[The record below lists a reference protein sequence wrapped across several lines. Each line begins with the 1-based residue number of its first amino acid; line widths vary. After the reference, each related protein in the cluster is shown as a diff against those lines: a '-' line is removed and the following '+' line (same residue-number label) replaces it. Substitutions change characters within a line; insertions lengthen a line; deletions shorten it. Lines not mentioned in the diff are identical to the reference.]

1 MDNVDVIFLAGQHPR
16 PGGPCKVE
24 VPVGISAP
32 MNVKVEGEIDEE
44 EEVEMIGYL
53 EPLDDSNSTLY
64 VILPDLKARSEFETS
79 FTPEPVETDE
89 KVVLEKVSDQ
99 KINVKIGDKLF
110 TSFQYNEGKEANRP
124 YLYPLM
130 APSGVGVTRSL
141 PKNKKEGDTK
151 DHPHHKSCWTAWG
164 DVNGKDNWAYGRTKA
179 RQEVNDVKIEENPV
193 FGKLTLDITW
203 KKPLG
208 GKQLSE
214 TRQIWF
220 YNCKGDKIVD
230 FDIALTAIKKD
241 VKFGDTKEGGF
252 LSVRV
257 ATPMDVP
264 RGGRIENAFGAVSE
278 EECWGKRAPWCDYS
292 GEVEGKKV
300 GVVIFDHV
308 ENVNYPTYWHVRDYG
323 LMGANPFGISYFKG
337 KQHDG
342 SHVLEEGKTLRFRY
356 RLIVHDGDATDA
368 DLAQQYL
375 NWYLPWKTPVFK
387 L

>member
-130 APSGVGVTRSL
+130 APSGVGVQGAFRKTKKKAIPRIIHTTR
-141 PKNKKEGDTK
+141 
-151 DHPHHKSCWTAWG
+151 A
-164 DVNGKDNWAYGRTKA
+164 A
-179 RQEVNDVKIEENPV
+179 RR
-193 FGKLTLDITW
+193 
-203 KKPLG
+203 LG
-208 GKQLSE
+208 V
-214 TRQIWF
+214 T
-220 YNCKGDKIVD
+220 
-230 FDIALTAIKKD
+230 
-241 VKFGDTKEGGF
+241 
-252 LSVRV
+252 
-257 ATPMDVP
+257 
-264 RGGRIENAFGAVSE
+264 
-278 EECWGKRAPWCDYS
+278 
-292 GEVEGKKV
+292 
-300 GVVIFDHV
+300 
-308 ENVNYPTYWHVRDYG
+308 
-323 LMGANPFGISYFKG
+323 
-337 KQHDG
+337 
-342 SHVLEEGKTLRFRY
+342 
-356 RLIVHDGDATDA
+356 
-368 DLAQQYL
+368 
-375 NWYLPWKTPVFK
+375 
-387 L
+387 